1 MREAQPPARASLT
14 CSEQTDG
21 EGTRRGGD
29 AEPIADC
36 TVKAAADADKRS
48 RCASVRNLGNMESME
63 FQLRAR
69 ELERHR

>member
-1 MREAQPPARASLT
+1 MPYINRCIRKSGTNMREAQPPARASLT

-36 TVKAAADADKRS
+36 TGKAATDADKRR
-48 RCASVRNLGNMESME
+48 RCASVRNVESME
-63 FQLRAR
+63 L
-69 ELERHR
+69 